1 MSYPRG
7 RQKSEGRYIF
17 NLTKTERL
25 KGVIVRQSTS
35 EREARVKRGRR
46 RGWDVR
52 TTVKLLSKQ
61 TRPVPSTTR
70 EVALSGYDALQ
81 LYAKQQTALI
91 FSYRSHQTAN
101 KQYGIDK

>member
-46 RGWDVR
+46 GWVVR

>member
-7 RQKSEGRYIF
+7 RKKSEGRYIF

-46 RGWDVR
+46 GWVVR

>member
-7 RQKSEGRYIF
+7 RQKSEGRYTF

-35 EREARVKRGRR
+35 EREARVKRGR

>member
-7 RQKSEGRYIF
+7 RKKSEGRYIF

-35 EREARVKRGRR
+35 EREARVKRGRG
-46 RGWDVR
+46 GWDVR